1 MAGRG
6 ARVASYAGMPS
17 RSRPALRAAAALLAL
32 VAAAHVRAAPPEQP
46 RTAARVIVAALREG
60 RVVIYSATDRS
71 LVTPLLADFA
81 ELHPGIAVEY
91 HDIPAREIHARA
103 LAEAAARRG
112 VGDVLWSSAMDLQI
126 QLANDGLAMAYE
138 SPESLQLP
146 PWAVWR
152 NEAFATTLE
161 PIVFAYDAARLSAA
175 DVPQSHA
182 DLVRLLDAAPGR
194 WRGRVATYDPE
205 RSAFG
210 YLLLTQ
216 DSRLDPAFE
225 DTVRA
230 YRRAAMTLVDRSGA
244 MIDGILS
251 GRELFAVNVNGSY
264 VLGARRSAPRLGVVY
279 PRDYVLAT
287 SRIALIPRS
296 APHPSAAKVFL
307 DYLLSARGQDVL
319 ANRCSLFSIRTD
331 VEGEATA
338 AALARTLGA
347 RLKPIHVGPSLLV
360 HVDRLKQIEFL
371 RRWRAAAP

>member
-1 MAGRG
+1 MIRRIG
-6 ARVASYAGMPS
+6 
-17 RSRPALRAAAALLAL
+17 PAPRAAAALVAL
-32 VAAAHVRAAPPEQP
+32 LAAAHVRAAPPEQP
-46 RTAARVIVAALREG
+46 RTAARVIVAAHREG
-60 RVVIYSATDRS
+60 RVVVYSATDRS

-81 ELHPGIAVEY
+81 ELHPAITVEY
-91 HDIPAREIHARA
+91 HDIPAREIHGRA

-126 QLANDGLAMAYE
+126 QLANDGFAMAYE
-138 SPESLQLP
+138 SPETVNLP
-146 PWAVWR
+146 AWAVWR

-161 PIVFAYDAARLSAA
+161 PIVFAYDAARLPAA
-175 DVPQSHA
+175 EVPRSHA
-182 DLVRLLDAAPGR
+182 DLVRLLDAEPPR

-216 DSRLDPAFE
+216 DSRLDPGFE
-225 DTVRA
+225 GTLRA
-230 YRRAAMTLVDRSGA
+230 YRRAGITLVETSGA
-244 MIDGILS
+244 MIDGVLS
-251 GRELFAVNVNGSY
+251 GRDLLAVNVNGSY
-264 VLGARRSAPRLGVVY
+264 VLGARRTAPRLALVY
-279 PRDYVLAT
+279 PSDYVLAT
-287 SRIALIPRS
+287 SRIALIPRT
-296 APHPSAAKVFL
+296 AQHPNAAKVFL

-360 HVDRLKQIEFL
+360 HVDRLKQLEFL
-371 RRWRAAAP
+371 RRWRAAAVAP